1 MNDERFLQGPSGL
14 GLDEQRMSGFVDV
27 VDPKGPLGLDLGR
40 TDDER
45 WCFLQGPSGL
55 DLERAMDEERRTKR
69 AFLILREPGCLRASE
84 LQSFRASKCNMNWFF
99 KMNEMGLYL

>member
-55 DLERAMDEERRTKR
+55 DLERAMDEERRTKNEES
-69 AFLILREPGCLRASE
+69 FLDSSGTWMLESFGASE
-84 LQSFRASKCNMNWFF
+84 LQSFKV
-99 KMNEMGLYL
+99 